1 MAIVNFSLDTG
12 TRQAVL
18 TINGILVP
26 ATDVCVEKYVCDG
39 EELVRFAYT
48 IESVNVN
55 GMKER
60 RQFYLPCPEDIAV
73 EAYAEL
79 NEDGLASKVLHDDEQ
94 AKADIITFFQ
104 RDRKKQ

>member
-26 ATDVCVEKYVCDG
+26 ATDVCIDKYVFDN
-39 EELVRFAYT
+39 EEFIRFSYT
-48 IESVNVN
+48 IESTGID

-60 RQFYLPCPEDIAV
+60 RQFYLPCPEELAV
-73 EAYAEL
+73 EAHAGL
-79 NEDGLASKVLHDDEQ
+79 NDEGLASKVLHDDEQ
-94 AKADIITFFQ
+94 AKADVIDFFK
-104 RDRKKQ
+104 RDRK